1 MMMHMMQA
9 IVLMEQIMKMLEV
22 AYETILLSATFN
34 FESTATV
41 KPWAHVCCRLMI
53 ILGCLLP
60 MTGCL
65 NMMLVVA
72 TEGIMMRMVSRR
84 SLLVVMMI
92 TTAPMFRPTSR
103 LSKIVM
109 TSVNVKVMIKRPKL

>member
-84 SLLVVMMI
+84 SLLVVMVV
-92 TTAPMFRPTSR
+92 TTAPMFRSR
-103 LSKIVM
+103 S
-109 TSVNVKVMIKRPKL
+109 